1 MASLWPLHSSSSL
14 GSIRTYTQILI
25 VYEFGRNF
33 DFVRHNY
40 DLSLQ
45 RPTVVSWCCS
55 ILSFPEMSSLLKKSL
70 NWSVSSKPGPE
81 KNWAPIKFEATWRWG
96 SRKLRSSR
104 FNFILM
110 AATVFFSKTVW
121 PWWEIF
127 LMNRPTLVAS
137 AFLSLGRNS
146 SPEATVAKT
155 AKLSV
160 RFLPE
165 GLIRNYNWGLWEGPL
180 KLFNKDGS
188 TPDSFSFIFVFSF
201 S

>member
-14 GSIRTYTQILI
+14 GSIRTYTQIPI

-110 AATVFFSKTVW
+110 AATVFFFKNGLTVVRNFFDES
-121 PWWEIF
+121 PDFGRQCIF
-127 LMNRPTLVAS
+127 KPGKKFFS
-137 AFLSLGRNS
+137 WSYGGKNS
-146 SPEATVAKT
+146 QTIGQISTRRINQ
-155 AKLSV
+155 KL
-160 RFLPE
+160 
-165 GLIRNYNWGLWEGPL
+165 
-180 KLFNKDGS
+180 
-188 TPDSFSFIFVFSF
+188 
-201 S
+201 